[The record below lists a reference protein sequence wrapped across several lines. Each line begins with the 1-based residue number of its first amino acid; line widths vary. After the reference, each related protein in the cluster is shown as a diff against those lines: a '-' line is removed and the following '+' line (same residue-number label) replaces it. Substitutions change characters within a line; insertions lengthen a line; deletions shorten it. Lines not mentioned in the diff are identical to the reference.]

1 VWAVLSDF
9 DGTILKND
17 LPRLALTRFGRAG
30 WDRLDDEFAAD
41 ELSLEEIIRKYY
53 SMIAARSLE
62 EITEYIDGFCE
73 FRPGF
78 DLLLRRCRDANIDF
92 TIVSVGLDFCIEHAF
107 ATAGLALPRLV
118 CPKSSFVPGRGFTLV
133 FPQHRFST
141 SRDFKEDWVD
151 YYKSRGCSVVYMGD
165 GMGDFHAA
173 SKADEVF
180 AIKGSQLDEMCTE
193 RKILHRSITTFAPV
207 NRFISDI

>member
-17 LPRLALTRFGRAG
+17 LPRLALKRFGRAG
-30 WDRLDDEFAAD
+30 WDRLDDMFAAD
-41 ELSLEEIIRKYY
+41 EFSLEKIIRKYY
-53 SMIAARSLE
+53 SMIAAQSRE

-78 DLLLRRCRDANIDF
+78 DLLLRKCRDANIDF

-107 ATAGLALPRLV
+107 ARTGLELPRLV
-118 CPKSSFVPGRGFTLV
+118 CPKSSFVPGKGFTLT
-133 FPQHRFST
+133 FPEHRFPT

-151 YYKSRGCSVVYMGD
+151 YYKSSGRSVVYIGD

-180 AIKGSQLDEMCTE
+180 AIKGSALDEMCTE
-193 RKILHRSITTFAPV
+193 REIPHHSITTFAPV
-207 NRFISDI
+207 NRFISHI